1 MPPGKGPSG
10 RTIGRYV
17 LYDEIASGGMASV
30 HLGRLIGSVGFSRT
44 VAIKRLHPHFAKDR
58 QFVDMFLDEA
68 HLASRIRH
76 PNVIATLDV
85 VSTDSELFLVMDY
98 VEGES
103 LARLAGAARERAER
117 VDPAIAVSVVV
128 DVLYG
133 LEAAH
138 EATNER
144 GEPLDIVHRDVSPQN
159 ILVGADG
166 IARVV
171 DFGVA
176 KAASRIQTTRD
187 GAIKGKLAYMSPEQM
202 RRQPVD
208 RRTDVFAASI
218 ILWETLAGA
227 RLFSADDPGG
237 MVAQVLEAAVE
248 PPSRRAG
255 DLPHGLDAIVL
266 RGLAHE
272 PSARFQTAREMAT
285 ALEAA
290 LAPASRTK
298 VADWVA
304 RNAGEA
310 LGARAERIAAIE
322 SGAERPHPVPLE
334 RSEAET
340 AVLTGDGAGVSPPH
354 GSAPPALRSP
364 VAGTSIVTTAP
375 APRSATRSAVVVVAL
390 AAAVAGGAWWLAG
403 RRALGD
409 APTST
414 ASATAPASAP
424 AHPTPLL
431 SSPPAVE
438 PAPEQASPAPT
449 ADPAT
454 SARAVL
460 QPRSAASA
468 RPGCIPPYAWDP
480 VRKIKV
486 YKEHCFK

>member
-1 MPPGKGPSG
+1 MRGRARRGRRARGRGGRVAERAPAREPPRAPRDRRGERDDDHRAPRRRARRRRGRDDRGPGDRRAEG
-10 RTIGRYV
+10 RGGRAV
-17 LYDEIASGGMASV
+17 
-30 HLGRLIGSVGFSRT
+30 RR
-44 VAIKRLHPHFAKDR
+44 
-58 QFVDMFLDEA
+58 
-68 HLASRIRH
+68 RH
-76 PNVIATLDV
+76 
-85 VSTDSELFLVMDY
+85 
-98 VEGES
+98 
-103 LARLAGAARERAER
+103 AGAVA
-117 VDPAIAVSVVV
+117 
-128 DVLYG
+128 
-133 LEAAH
+133 
-138 EATNER
+138 
-144 GEPLDIVHRDVSPQN
+144 GEN
-159 ILVGADG
+159 
-166 IARVV
+166 
-171 DFGVA
+171 
-176 KAASRIQTTRD
+176 
-187 GAIKGKLAYMSPEQM
+187 
-202 RRQPVD
+202 
-208 RRTDVFAASI
+208 
-218 ILWETLAGA
+218 
-227 RLFSADDPGG
+227 
-237 MVAQVLEAAVE
+237 
-248 PPSRRAG
+248 
-255 DLPHGLDAIVL
+255 
-266 RGLAHE
+266 RGLCLR
-272 PSARFQTAREMAT
+272 S
-285 ALEAA
+285 LERYGVWSLGAA
-290 LAPASRTK
+290 LDRG
-298 VADWVA
+298 D
-304 RNAGEA
+304 A